1 MEVARSG
8 YWASAF
14 HVFVSQTYQDFVP
27 CKFGTNTVFAI
38 FAFDFLLVVFVCMIF
53 APSKSIFLK
62 WLILVPG
69 GILWISI
76 DGDDRRGVKNP

>member
-38 FAFDFLLVVFVCMIF
+38 FAPDFLLVVFVCMIF

-69 GILWISI
+69 GYSGFQLTGMIEW
-76 DGDDRRGVKNP
+76 G

>member
-1 MEVARSG
+1 MDVAHYG

-14 HVFVSQTYQDFVP
+14 PVFVKQTYQDFVP

-38 FAFDFLLVVFVCMIF
+38 FAPDFFLVVFVCMIF
-53 APSKSIFLK
+53 APRKSIFLK

-69 GILWISI
+69 RYSGFQLTGMIEL
-76 DGDDRRGVKNP
+76 G

>member
-14 HVFVSQTYQDFVP
+14 HVSQTYQNFLP

-38 FAFDFLLVVFVCMIF
+38 FAPDFFLVVFVCMIF
-53 APSKSIFLK
+53 ALSKFIFFYNGLS
-62 WLILVPG
+62 WFRGV
-69 GILWISI
+69 LWI
-76 DGDDRRGVKNP
+76 